1 MGIFMSKDST
11 TEESTT
17 EESGGAE
24 MGLLSHLVELR
35 DRLLRMLLV
44 VGVLFLC
51 LFPFA
56 DKIWTALAL
65 PLLKHG
71 AGDMIAIDVA
81 SPFLIPFKV
90 VLMLSVVLAAPYL
103 LYQIWAFVAPG
114 LYTHEKRLVSP
125 LLISSTLLFY
135 MGIAFAY
142 FVVFPLV
149 FAFFNNVAPD
159 GVTVSTD
166 ISRYLD
172 FILTIFLAFGIAFEV
187 PIATILLVAVGAAT
201 PDGLAKKRPYFIV
214 CAFVV
219 GMFLTPPDIISQT
232 LLALPMWLL
241 FEVGIFFSRIFLK
254 RKEEFSRAADARH
267 QENDI
272 SPDVAKAKAT
282 VADDLVVTGDQVDH
296 DDHDHDEHGYDDHDH
311 EALEDEELAK
321 ELELLNKQQTA
332 IDDEADSTRD
342 EDKPGP

>member
-1 MGIFMSKDST
+1 MGLFANKSADAGDD
-11 TEESTT
+11 
-17 EESGGAE
+17 GGEE

-35 DRLLRMLLV
+35 DRLLRMLLA
-44 VGVLFLC
+44 VGILFLC

-90 VLMLSVVLAAPYL
+90 CLMLSIVLAAPFL

-135 MGIAFAY
+135 LGIAFAY

-187 PIATILLVAVGAAT
+187 PIATILLVAIGATT
-201 PDGLAKKRPYFIV
+201 PEDLAKKRPYFIV
-214 CAFVV
+214 AAFVV

-232 LLALPMWLL
+232 LLALPMWVL
-241 FEVGIFFSRIFLK
+241 FEVGIFFSKLFLK
-254 RKEEFSRAADARH
+254 RKEEFTEASEARYQQSESSAAA
-267 QENDI
+267 E
-272 SPDVAKAKAT
+272 STPTASDVEQDFDESA
-282 VADDLVVTGDQVDH
+282 GD
-296 DDHDHDEHGYDDHDH
+296 
-311 EALEDEELAK
+311 EALGDEIRDLDAK
-321 ELELLNKQQTA
+321 NSK
-332 IDDEADSTRD
+332 DNSSKDS
-342 EDKPGP
+342 GS

>member
-1 MGIFMSKDST
+1 
-11 TEESTT
+11 
-17 EESGGAE
+17 
-24 MGLLSHLVELR
+24 MGLLSHLIELR
-35 DRLLRMLLV
+35 DRLLRMLLA
-44 VGVLFLC
+44 VGILFLC

-56 DKIWTALAL
+56 DKIWTALAM

-90 VLMLSVVLAAPYL
+90 CLMLSVVLAAPFL

-114 LYTHEKRLVSP
+114 LYSHEKRLVSP

-135 MGIAFAY
+135 LGIAFAY

-166 ISRYLD
+166 IGRYLD

-187 PIATILLVAVGAAT
+187 PIATILLVAVGATT
-201 PDGLAKKRPYFIV
+201 PENLAKKRPYFIV
-214 CAFVV
+214 GAFVV

-241 FEVGIFFSRIFLK
+241 FEVGIFFSKMFLK
-254 RKEEFSRAADARH
+254 RKEEFSEASEARYQQIETATAGATTENSIDPSAAEVESEFD
-267 QENDI
+267 ENI
-272 SPDVAKAKAT
+272 
-282 VADDLVVTGDQVDH
+282 GD
-296 DDHDHDEHGYDDHDH
+296 
-311 EALEDEELAK
+311 EALGDELDELDNPD
-321 ELELLNKQQTA
+321 NK
-332 IDDEADSTRD
+332 DNN
-342 EDKPGP
+342 P

>member
-1 MGIFMSKDST
+1 MGLFST
-11 TEESTT
+11 KSADADDT
-17 EESGGAE
+17 GGEE

-44 VGVLFLC
+44 VGILFLC

-56 DKIWTALAL
+56 DKIWTALAM

-90 VLMLSVVLAAPYL
+90 CLMLSVVLAAPFL

-114 LYTHEKRLVSP
+114 LYSHEKRLVSP

-135 MGIAFAY
+135 LGIAFAY

-166 ISRYLD
+166 IGRYLD

-187 PIATILLVAVGAAT
+187 PIATILLVAIGATT
-201 PDGLAKKRPYFIV
+201 PENLAKKRPYFIV
-214 CAFVV
+214 GAFVV

-241 FEVGIFFSRIFLK
+241 FEVGIFFSKLFLK
-254 RKEEFSRAADARH
+254 RKEEFAEAAESRYQQNETATAGATTGNSDVPSASDVESEFD
-267 QENDI
+267 EN
-272 SPDVAKAKAT
+272 T
-282 VADDLVVTGDQVDH
+282 VD
-296 DDHDHDEHGYDDHDH
+296 
-311 EALEDEELAK
+311 EALGDK
-321 ELELLNKQQTA
+321 LNDS
-332 IDDEADSTRD
+332 DDKDGKA
-342 EDKPGP
+342 

>member
-1 MGIFMSKDST
+1 MGIFASKKETVSDIGA
-11 TEESTT
+11 EH
-17 EESGGAE
+17 SGGAE
-24 MGLLSHLVELR
+24 MGLLSHLIELR
-35 DRLLRMLLV
+35 DRLLRMLLA
-44 VGVLFLC
+44 VGILFLC

-56 DKIWTALAL
+56 DTIWTTLAR
-65 PLLKHG
+65 PLLKYG

-90 VLMLSVVLAAPYL
+90 CLMLSIVLAAPFL

-114 LYTHEKRLVSP
+114 LYAHEKRLVSP

-135 MGIAFAY
+135 LGIAFAY

-166 ISRYLD
+166 IGRYLD

-187 PIATILLVAVGAAT
+187 PIATILLVAVGAMT
-201 PDGLAKKRPYFIV
+201 PEGLAKKRPYFIV
-214 CAFVV
+214 AAFVV

-254 RKEEFSRAADARH
+254 RKQEYVEAAEAHYQGNADTS
-267 QENDI
+267 DS
-272 SPDVAKAKAT
+272 SPS
-282 VADDLVVTGDQVDH
+282 VADDEAVEDAGLESEIEKLENKKT
-296 DDHDHDEHGYDDHDH
+296 DDSKD
-311 EALEDEELAK
+311 
-321 ELELLNKQQTA
+321 
-332 IDDEADSTRD
+332 
-342 EDKPGP
+342 

>member
-1 MGIFMSKDST
+1 MMGIFSMKQKTAASDT
-11 TEESTT
+11 GD
-17 EESGGAE
+17 SGGAE
-24 MGLLSHLVELR
+24 MGLLSHLIELR
-35 DRLLRMLLV
+35 DRLLRMLLA
-44 VGVLFLC
+44 VGILFLC

-90 VLMLSVVLAAPYL
+90 CLMLSIVLAAPYL

-135 MGIAFAY
+135 LGIAFAY

-187 PIATILLVAVGAAT
+187 PIATILLVAVGATT
-201 PDGLAKKRPYFIV
+201 PDSLAKKRPYFIV
-214 CAFVV
+214 AAFVV

-232 LLALPMWLL
+232 LLALPMWVL
-241 FEVGIFFSRIFLK
+241 FEVGIFFSRAFLK
-254 RKEEFSRAADARH
+254 RKDEFAAAAEARH
-267 QENDI
+267 QDNDI
-272 SPDVAKAKAT
+272 SADVAR
-282 VADDLVVTGDQVDH
+282 D
-296 DDHDHDEHGYDDHDH
+296 
-311 EALEDEELAK
+311 
-321 ELELLNKQQTA
+321 KQQQAQSEVQLKEATDL
-332 IDDEADSTRD
+332 DDEALDDAVLSDELEELDKPRSLDDGMTRD